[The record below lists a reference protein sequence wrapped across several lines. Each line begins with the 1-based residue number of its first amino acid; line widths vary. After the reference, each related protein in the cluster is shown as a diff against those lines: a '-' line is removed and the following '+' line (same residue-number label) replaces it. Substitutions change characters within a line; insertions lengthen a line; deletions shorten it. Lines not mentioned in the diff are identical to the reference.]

1 MLTET
6 GSDLSVKCS
15 LQRFL
20 PAVGPY
26 AHTNKPT
33 DMCTDTQT
41 AGLPVSGDLGWAWRL
56 LMGFTFTHPHILFH
70 LNALPAH
77 PPSFILSLQFLAFF

>member
-41 AGLPVSGDLGWAWRL
+41 AGLPVSGDLGWA
-56 LMGFTFTHPHILFH
+56 
-70 LNALPAH
+70 
-77 PPSFILSLQFLAFF
+77 